1 MNTESVCKWKNVAEN
16 CTQSMSVTYAYK
28 VYFPVRIAI
37 FLFPLFVV
45 KLDQENTDLY
55 LKVTGFKEKM
65 W

>member
-1 MNTESVCKWKNVAEN
+1 
-16 CTQSMSVTYAYK
+16 MSVTYAYK
-28 VYFPVRIAI
+28 VYFPVHIAT

-65 W
+65 